1 MRIETILYSMSI
13 SHPARAAGLML
24 RHKGIEARRIEV
36 PPGSQQLRMRA
47 AGFPHG
53 TVPGLK
59 LDGRRIQGTL
69 RISRALE
76 EAQPDPPLFPVEPAK
91 RAAVEEAEG
100 WGDRVYQPVPR
111 RIFRWAAAHDDRL
124 RRSLSAQIGLPAAL
138 ASKLMLPV
146 AHVYMRFEGG
156 GETQARRDLAQLPGH
171 LDHIEALL
179 AAGTIGGDQ
188 VNAADFQIGTTTRVL
203 LNYPQLRP
211 LLEGRPAAQHAMRI
225 APDFGNTM
233 SVEVPDDWIPVALGG
248 A

>member
-1 MRIETILYSMSI
+1 MSI

-24 RHKGIEARRIEV
+24 RHKGIEARRIEI

-47 AGFPHG
+47 AGFRHG

-76 EAQPDPPLFPVEPAK
+76 EAKPDPPLFPDDAAK
-91 RAAVEEAEG
+91 RAAVEEAER

-111 RIFRWAAAHDDRL
+111 RIFRWVAAHDDRV
-124 RRSLSAQIGLPAAL
+124 RQSLSRQMGVPAPAL
-138 ASKLMLPV
+138 LSKLMLPV

-156 GETQARRDLAQLPGH
+156 GETQARRDLAELPGH
-171 LDHIEALL
+171 LDHVEELL

-188 VNAADFQIGTTTRVL
+188 INAADFQIGTTTRVL
-203 LNYPQLRP
+203 LNFPQLRP
-211 LLEGRPAAQHAMRI
+211 LLEGRPAAEHATRI
-225 APDFGNTM
+225 APKFGDVLP
-233 SVEVPDDWIPVALGG
+233 VEVPDDWIPAALR
-248 A
+248 